1 MDNYIHLTN
10 NCLQVHGDG
19 YGIHED
25 GNTLSYQAVEDYFR
39 EQYPELDFRI
49 RDHIIPRIHDLII
62 DSILS

>member
-39 EQYPELDFRI
+39 EHYPELDFRI
-49 RDHIIPRIHDLII
+49 KDHIMPRI
-62 DSILS
+62 